1 MSLLSLLVA
10 MIKPKEHMNC
20 GWSKTL
26 TKFHFC
32 IYGQINAG
40 DDIEAMGYLDAL
52 LGTDDGTIVTPQI
65 LVKEDD
71 A

>member
-1 MSLLSLLVA
+1 
-10 MIKPKEHMNC
+10 MNC

-71 A
+71 T